1 MLFVNEAGEV
11 FVRSEALH
19 ALNSSMLHVVAT
31 AVDSGNPPRQV
42 PCFTIFF
49 TLCSYNYHRL
59 RILKNIEDVTHV
71 TTKNLS

>member
-1 MLFVNEAGEV
+1 MNEAGEV

-42 PCFTIFF
+42 PCFAIFF
-49 TLCSYNYHRL
+49 TLYPYNYHRL
-59 RILKNIEDVTHV
+59 RILNNIESHT
-71 TTKNLS
+71 